1 MSPTSTSISTSILLL
16 LLLAIDTDSLLIL
29 DKLAQIKDKLVSKVL
44 GGQDNCGCP
53 CREYNVLKCDL
64 EWVEHCYQ
72 EHYHTKCEQRQ
83 AYKPRMVRPVS
94 SHNKQL
100 GKVSLNSPDS

>member
-1 MSPTSTSISTSILLL
+1 MSTTTTTSILLL
-16 LLLAIDTDSLLIL
+16 LLLTIHTDSLLIL

-44 GGQDNCGCP
+44 GGGQDNCGCP
-53 CREYNVLKCDL
+53 CREYNVVKCDL

-83 AYKPRMVRPVS
+83 AYKPRMVSLKLSPAW
-94 SHNKQL
+94 KTLFQL
-100 GKVSLNSPDS
+100 GSDS

>member
-1 MSPTSTSISTSILLL
+1 MSPTSASTSILLL
-16 LLLAIDTDSLLIL
+16 LLLAITTDSLLIL

-44 GGQDNCGCP
+44 GGQDNCGCA

-100 GKVSLNSPDS
+100 GKVYLNSPDS

>member
-1 MSPTSTSISTSILLL
+1 MSPTSTSTSILLL
-16 LLLAIDTDSLLIL
+16 LLVISTDSLLIL
-29 DKLAQIKDKLVSKVL
+29 DKLAQIKDKLISKVL
-44 GGQDNCGCP
+44 GGKDNCGCP

-83 AYKPRMVRPVS
+83 AYKPRMVSLKLSPAW
-94 SHNKQL
+94 KTLFQL
-100 GKVSLNSPDS
+100 RSDS